1 MPTRHDLTVASYNI
15 HKGVGTD
22 RRRDLTRTAAVI
34 REIGADILALQE
46 ADKRFGDRA
55 GLLDLEHLRRDIG
68 LIPVTEQGTTD
79 AAHGWHGNLLLVRNA
94 LVQEVHHLDLPGF
107 EARGAVLA
115 DLLIKGQPLRV
126 IAAHFGLLPGSR
138 NAQAQALLAKIGG
151 LDKRPTLLMGDLNEW
166 RQGGA
171 AIGHLGQH
179 FTAGSMVRSFPSR
192 YPMWPLDR
200 MMTCAQGELLDIA
213 THDSVLSRIAS
224 DHLPIKARLRLNE
237 AIRSA
242 AVGYS

>member
-1 MPTRHDLTVASYNI
+1 MTTPHDLTVASYNI

-22 RRRDLTRTAAVI
+22 RRRDLMRTAAVI

-55 GLLDLEHLRRDIG
+55 GLLDLEQIRQDIG
-68 LIPVTEQGTTD
+68 LIPVTEAGTTE

-94 LVQEVHHLDLPGF
+94 LVQEVHHLELPGF
-107 EARGAVLA
+107 EARGALVA

-138 NAQAQALLAKIGG
+138 AVQARALLAKMSK
-151 LDKRPTLLMGDLNEW
+151 LDDRPTLLMGDLNEW
-166 RQGGA
+166 RVGGA
-171 AIGHLGQH
+171 ALGHLSQH
-179 FTAGSMVRSFPSR
+179 FTSSPVVRSFPSR
-192 YPMWPLDR
+192 YPLLPLDR

-213 THDSVLSRIAS
+213 THDSVLSRKAS
-224 DHLPIKARLRLNE
+224 DHLPIKARLRLL
-237 AIRSA
+237 A
-242 AVGYS
+242 AHQAWVAGQS